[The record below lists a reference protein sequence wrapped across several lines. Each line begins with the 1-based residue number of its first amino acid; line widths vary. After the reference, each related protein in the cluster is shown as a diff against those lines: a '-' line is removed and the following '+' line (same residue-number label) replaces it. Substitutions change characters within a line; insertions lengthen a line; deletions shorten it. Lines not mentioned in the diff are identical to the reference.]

1 MHGATTLAKNWDGQ
15 TKPQGSQIISCR
27 HEEWFYAGLAGLM
40 SMRTE
45 NPFDRIQ
52 IRPHFAKGCDEVK
65 AWTRHIYGIVRI
77 HWKRTK
83 NDITVELDIPPN
95 VTAEFIS
102 ETDSSRRVFGSG
114 HHSFQL
120 KADAGT
126 HD

>member
-1 MHGATTLAKNWDGQ
+1 MDEAYLWNCTNSL
-15 TKPQGSQIISCR
+15 
-27 HEEWFYAGLAGLM
+27 EE
-40 SMRTE
+40 
-45 NPFDRIQ
+45 NQ
-52 IRPHFAKGCDEVK
+52 
-65 AWTRHIYGIVRI
+65 
-77 HWKRTK
+77 